1 MSTVTATS
9 PFISDAVQQQR
20 DQFAAYVLAR
30 NWKFCESYWSRTIKH
45 SCYALPP
52 FIEGDVVSTYSPTSY
67 GVSNLSVIRE
77 AGMKG
82 EFISKNDR
90 YQKRQTFALRIG
102 YDGNQYHGYQK
113 QTYCPGLTVEGDL
126 TVALERNTIGAGR
139 TDRGVSGISQV
150 ICFATQDMTVKAEDL
165 ISKFKESAPFKEG
178 RLAVYDC
185 QRVPKKFHS
194 RASATWRRYLSLF
207 PLNRIDG
214 ANECDGDGGGKLRG
228 VFADA
233 GMDPASAEGAGG
245 CAYDVDIDHLNR
257 ILSR

>member
-1 MSTVTATS
+1 MSAVTATPATYPIVS
-9 PFISDAVQQQR
+9 AEVQQER
-20 DQFAAYVLAR
+20 DRFAAYVFNR
-30 NWKFCESYWSRTIKH
+30 NWKFCESYWSRTIKY

-52 FIEGDVVSTYSPTSY
+52 FIEGDVVSTYSPNSY
-67 GVSNLSVIRE
+67 GVSNLSVVRE

-90 YQKRQTFALRIG
+90 YKNRQTFALRIG

-150 ICFATQDMTVKAEDL
+150 ICFATQDMTVNAEDL
-165 ISKFKESAPFKEG
+165 VAKFKESVPYKEG

-194 RASATWRRYLSLF
+194 RASATWRRYLYLF

-214 ANECDGDGGGKLRG
+214 AKECGGEGEGSLRG
-228 VFADA
+228 VYSGA
-233 GMDPASAEGAGG
+233 AETRSGDNV
-245 CAYDVDIDHLNR
+245 YDVDIDYLNR
-257 ILSR
+257 MLSR